1 KDRLWQ
7 TGLAGAIPAAICYVL
22 ASAFLFAAAKC
33 VFSSRAAGATAA
45 ALLAFNPNLLY
56 LQSTPMNEPVFL
68 ACLMALLYFTVRFQ
82 RTQSMAAVVG
92 AGLAALAGAL
102 SRYEGWFLIPFVS
115 VYFLATARRRPL
127 VVAAVFS

>member
-1 KDRLWQ
+1 MPPVAAVKPAKSNQHGQLCFLCAVVSHFPHLLMVPLSAKDRLWQ

-56 LQSTPMNEPVFL
+56 LQSTPMNEPIFL
-68 ACLMALLYFTVRFQ
+68 ATLMALLYCT
-82 RTQSMAAVVG
+82 
-92 AGLAALAGAL
+92 
-102 SRYEGWFLIPFVS
+102 
-115 VYFLATARRRPL
+115 
-127 VVAAVFS
+127 